1 MTADAGAQ
9 SKAARYLSLFLGALT
24 VGFLVLAFVLL
35 PLHFISYP
43 KARAFFDWR
52 AAARGASGYAGSY
65 LTEDA
70 HNRIFGRLP
79 MATAVFLVCGAT
91 LAFCRRSLKR
101 FLLAIPAEWT
111 RIRGSL
117 REQFP
122 RSLETSL
129 ELGAVFSLF
138 VAGVI
143 LRVWHVGRAVRFDEA
158 WTYLDFASRPLLIG
172 LSNYQAPN
180 NHLLNTMIVHFSTRL
195 FGNTIFALRFPAL
208 AVGCLVILACW
219 FVTRSLY
226 GPLAG
231 ILAAGWVAALPTFI
245 EFSVN
250 ARGYALQWLF
260 ILALI
265 WFATLLLENP
275 SLKTAWL
282 GFVFSAAA
290 GIYSIPTTAI
300 AIAGVFLWMLAS
312 TLTRGETAEFKTLL
326 GKLAVAGF
334 AIASLS
340 ALLYLPPLLDRGPG
354 ALLARE
360 VVTWQQQGNFL
371 QGFRRMSQCAW
382 VRWTQGVPTSAVWIL
397 FSGLAIG
404 LLFHRR
410 IPRHRLPMTIALC
423 VTAGIFAGIGKV
435 FAFPRVWSYLLLS
448 AVMTAGGGLAFLLT
462 YLAGRPRLRRIA
474 LASVVSLALV
484 AFIGTAVI
492 RQRVLFASDEGGW
505 IIDAPQIVD
514 FVSAELRPGDFLVS
528 NSIIN
533 YELLRR
539 SPNLYNSL
547 AKSPNADRVVAVVI
561 KRISNAELCGSDKAL
576 PLYAAQDIAD
586 PSTLSSQ
593 INLNAYT
600 APEVRAKFLT
610 STVYSLTRK
619 EEKPE

>member
-1 MTADAGAQ
+1 VTADAGAQ
-9 SKAARYLSLFLGALT
+9 SKAARYLSLFLSAMS
-24 VGFLVLAFVLL
+24 VGFLVLAFVFL
-35 PLHFISYP
+35 PLHFISYS
-43 KARAFFDWR
+43 KAKVFFDWL
-52 AAARGASGYAGSY
+52 AAARGASGNLSSY

-79 MATAVFLVCGAT
+79 IATAVFLACGLT
-91 LAFCRRSLKR
+91 LAFCRRSLQR
-101 FLLAIPAEWT
+101 FLLAVPSEGT

-122 RSLETSL
+122 PRIETSL

-138 VAGVI
+138 VAGIV

-172 LSNYQAPN
+172 ISNYQAPN
-180 NHLLNTMIVHFSTRL
+180 NHLLNTMLVHFSTRL

-265 WFATLLLENP
+265 WFATLLLENL
-275 SLKTAWL
+275 SLNTAWL
-282 GFVFSAAA
+282 GFVFSAVA
-290 GIYSIPTTAI
+290 GIYSIPTTLI
-300 AIAGVFLWMLAS
+300 AIAGVFLWMLVS
-312 TLTRGETAEFKTLL
+312 TLTRGETAGFKSLL
-326 GKLAVAGF
+326 AKVALAGF
-334 AIASLS
+334 AITLLS

-354 ALLARE
+354 ALMARE

-371 QGFRRMSQCAW
+371 QGFWRMSQCAW
-382 VRWTQGVPTSAVWIL
+382 ARWTQGVPTSALWIL
-397 FSGLAIG
+397 FSGLAMG

-410 IPRHRLPMTIALC
+410 ISRHRVPMTIALC
-423 VTAGIFAGIGKV
+423 VTAGILACVGKV
-435 FAFPRVWSYLLLS
+435 FAFPRVWSHLLLS
-448 AVMTAGGGLAFLLT
+448 AVMTAAAGLSFLLT
-462 YLAGRPRLRRIA
+462 YLAGRSPIRRVA
-474 LASVVSLALV
+474 LASVASLALV
-484 AFIGTAVI
+484 AFVGTVVI
-492 RQRVLFASDEGGW
+492 RQRVLFTSDEGGW

-514 FVSAELRPGDFLVS
+514 FVSAELRPGDFLMS

-547 AKSPNADRVVAVVI
+547 AKSPSASRVVAVVI
-561 KRISNAELCGSDKAL
+561 KRISNTELCGTDKAL

-586 PSTLSSQ
+586 PSTLSSL

-619 EEKPE
+619 EAKPE